1 MHQNNI
7 TMTDQQLLDLRNKQI
22 KELDAII
29 LDLQIA
35 KQQLEIKLTDKDIK
49 IYELSNELLILKL
62 K

>member
-1 MHQNNI
+1 MSL
-7 TMTDQQLLDLRNKQI
+7 TLDQLLDLRNKQI

-35 KQQLEIKLTDKDIK
+35 KQQLEIKLIDKDIK

-62 K
+62 AK

>member
-1 MHQNNI
+1 MSLTI
-7 TMTDQQLLDLRNKQI
+7 DQLLDLRNKQI

-35 KQQLEIKLTDKDIK
+35 NKKLEIKLGDSNNKVI
-49 IYELSNELLILKL
+49 ELSNELLILKIN